1 MNRPAEDTL
10 VPIRGASTAAYYTD
24 YGSMHLST
32 FEDFA
37 QSSAY
42 SALKGKV
49 RLVFTSP
56 PFPLNRKK
64 RYGNLGGDEYREWIS
79 SIAEPLVDLLS
90 DDGSL
95 VVEVGNGWE
104 RGSPEMSTLALRSL
118 LELLD
123 TGGLKLCQQFVCH
136 NPARLPSPAQW
147 VNIERIR
154 VKDAFTH
161 VWWMSK
167 TARPYADNRNV
178 LVPYSA
184 SMEKLL
190 RSGKYNAGERP
201 SQHNIGQTSF
211 FTRHDGAIP
220 SNVLTF
226 ANTRSSDGYRRY
238 CQEHGLDIH
247 PARMQ
252 PELADFFVKLCTE
265 PDDIV
270 FDPFAGSNTT
280 GAAAESLWRQ
290 WVSVEPIEAYALG
303 SRGRFSEGGEIE
315 A

>member
-1 MNRPAEDTL
+1 M
-10 VPIRGASTAAYYTD
+10 
-24 YGSMHLST
+24 
-32 FEDFA
+32 
-37 QSSAY
+37 
-42 SALKGKV
+42 LKGKV
-49 RLVFTSP
+49 RLLFTSP

-64 RYGNLGGDEYREWIS
+64 RYGNREGDEYRDWIG
-79 SIAEPLVDLLS
+79 SIATTLTGLLA

-104 RGSPEMSTLALRSL
+104 RGSPEMSTLPLRSL

-123 TGGLKLCQQFVCH
+123 RGGLKLCQQFVCH

-154 VKDAFTH
+154 VKDSFTH

-167 TARPYADNRNV
+167 TPRPYADNRNV

-190 RSGKYNAGERP
+190 RNGKYNSGERP

-211 FTRHDGAIP
+211 LTRHEGAIP
-220 SNVLTF
+220 GSVLTF
-226 ANTRSSDGYRRY
+226 ANTRSSDEYRRY
-238 CQEHGLDIH
+238 CQEHDLGIH

-252 PELADFFVKLCTE
+252 PELADFFIKLCTE

-270 FDPFAGSNTT
+270 VDPFAGSNTT
-280 GAAAESLWRQ
+280 GAAAEALWRQ
-290 WVSVEPIEAYALG
+290 WVSVEPVQEYVDG
-303 SRGRFSEGGEIE
+303 SKGRFAEIE
-315 A
+315 TSAKPTATQQHSQTE